1 MCGILGIFPW
11 KEIELEVCQRAL
23 DRLRRRG
30 PDDEG
35 HLIFHGDQRILTSG
49 RDTVKE
55 LASTMPPIERTEVH
69 QCTGF
74 LGHRRLSIIDITP
87 GGHQPM
93 SYAEG
98 SLWIV
103 YNGEVY
109 NYIEIREELQKQGFT
124 FQTQS
129 DTEVILAA
137 YQKWGKDCLEKFNGM
152 WAFCIYDRKNEL
164 LFCARD
170 RFGVKPFYYR
180 WDGKNFAFASEIK
193 ALVGLPWEAVAPN
206 SRAIIPYL
214 YFGIHDLTE
223 ETFFTSIYQLPAG
236 HRLEFHL
243 RTRSLKIEKFY
254 HLPFCPSIAE
264 VDPQKERE
272 CTEKFLALFDD
283 AVRLR
288 LRSDVPVGSCLSGG
302 LDSSAIVCMV
312 AKRRQSDPCFGLP
325 GGSDPFHTFTADF
338 PGFSLS
344 ERGYAEEVVRHV
356 KSQAHFV
363 SPDSPS
369 LQNDLQDLIYV
380 QEEPFG
386 SLSIYAQYCVMREAH
401 QKGIKVLLDGQGADE
416 ILAGYI
422 QKHIPIHLVSLLKN
436 GLWRWISWH
445 WLTPS
450 YLQRALFLLLP
461 RKPAYF
467 YLVHA
472 NNRYFRGR
480 EKEVR
485 DILLSYVAQE
495 YETSSLNAN
504 LHQEFRI
511 RLPRLLKYEDR
522 NSMAFS
528 VESRL
533 PFLDYRLVEWTMSLP
548 SCLKMHRGLNKYLL
562 REAMKGSL
570 PEKVRLRRDKVG
582 FAIPQD
588 QWIGE
593 LSVMWKDMLG
603 QKDDFLAEYI
613 DVRKLL
619 QNWEL
624 LLSHE
629 GSAGRKAILWR
640 IVNLKLWQETFW
652 GSS

>member
-11 KEIELEVCQRAL
+11 KEIELEVCQKAL

-35 HLIFHGDQRILTSG
+35 HLIFQGNSVIPTSG

-55 LASTMPPIERTEVH
+55 LVSEMPSLEKSGLQR
-69 QCTGF
+69 CTGF

-87 GGHQPM
+87 AGHQPM
-93 SYAEG
+93 PYAEG

-109 NYIEIREELQKQGFT
+109 NYIEIREELQKVGFT

-152 WAFCIYDRKNEL
+152 WAFCIYDRRKNL

-193 ALVGLPWEAVAPN
+193 ALVGIPWESIFPN
-206 SRAIIPYL
+206 SRVIIPYL

-223 ETFFTSIYQLPAG
+223 ETFFTSISQLPAG
-236 HRLEFHL
+236 HRLEFDL
-243 RTRSLKIEKFY
+243 GTRSLQIEKFY
-254 HLPFCPSIAE
+254 HLEFHPSIVE
-264 VDPQKERE
+264 VDPQKEKE
-272 CTEKFLALFDD
+272 GMEKFLALFED

-312 AKRRQSDPCFGLP
+312 RKRRRDDPSFGFP
-325 GGSDPFHTFTADF
+325 GASNHFYTFTADF

-344 ERGYAEEVVRHV
+344 ERVYAEEVVRHAGV
-356 KSQAHFV
+356 QPHFV
-363 SPDSPS
+363 SPDSRS
-369 LQNDLQDLIYV
+369 LQNDLQDLLYV

-401 QKGIKVLLDGQGADE
+401 QRGIKVLLDGQGADE

-436 GLWRWISWH
+436 GLWRWLSWD

-450 YLQRALFLLLP
+450 YLLRALFLLLP
-461 RKPAYF
+461 RKAAYF

-480 EKEVR
+480 EKDVR
-485 DILLSYVAQE
+485 AILLSYMAQE
-495 YETSSLNAN
+495 YEISSLNAN
-504 LHQEFRI
+504 LHQEFRV

-533 PFLDYRLVEWTMSLP
+533 PFLDYRLVEWTMRLP
-548 SCLKMHRGLNKYLL
+548 SCFKMHRGLNKYLL
-562 REAMKGSL
+562 RESMKGIL
-570 PEKVRLRRDKVG
+570 PEKVRLRRDKIG

-593 LSVMWKDMLG
+593 LSVMWKGLL
-603 QKDDFLAEYI
+603 QPKDVFLAEYI
-613 DVRKLL
+613 DVRKVL
-619 QNWEL
+619 QDWDV

-629 GSAGRKAILWR
+629 RYASRRAILWR
-640 IVNLKLWQETFW
+640 IVNLKLWHETFW
-652 GSS
+652 GCS